1 MDLENFEVVY
11 GYRRGKSNLRRVPE
25 LPVSIIRVFGKRIVL
40 PQLKMEFVSGRL
52 GGSLTGDSTH
62 EFPPSSPST

>member
-1 MDLENFEVVY
+1 VDLENFGLVY
-11 GYRRGKSNLRRVPE
+11 GSRRGKSNLRRVPE
-25 LPVSIIRVFGKRIVL
+25 LLVSIVRIFGKRIVL

-62 EFPPSSPST
+62 EFPPSSPYT